1 MSRNAD
7 TPIDLTRFL
16 RAVVERN
23 TVAYRDDLALDET
36 LLRDAAAKP
45 EITARTFCWMSRP
58 HGTWCEREREVYLRG
73 TAEHNIWTHYENAT
87 HGIKA
92 FRITVAGESGG
103 VLYGSVYALDYL
115 AQVRRVKQTAL
126 PIVRVSGAYADGALF
141 SVSYDALNSPQ
152 LRETCH
158 RHGGIARIEY
168 HPESEWELRELLRR
182 EHGLQPKRAPA
193 SRTAVG
199 LAR

>member
-1 MSRNAD
+1 MSRIEND
-7 TPIDLTRFL
+7 IDLLRFL
-16 RAVVERN
+16 RAVMEQN
-23 TVAYRDDLALDET
+23 TVAYRDDLALDEA
-36 LLRDAAAKP
+36 LLRDAAARP

-73 TAEHNIWTHYENAT
+73 TAEHNIWTHYENAA

-92 FRITVAGESGG
+92 FRIIVTGESGG
-103 VLYGSVYALDYL
+103 VLYGSVYALDYP
-115 AQVRRVKQTAL
+115 AHVRRVKQTAL
-126 PIVRVSGAYADGALF
+126 PIVRVTGAYADGALF
-141 SVSYDALNSPQ
+141 STAYETMGTAQNRDAI
-152 LRETCH
+152 R

-182 EHGLQPKRAPA
+182 EHSLQPKRESP